1 MTTKEFL
8 NQAYRIDQR
17 INSKLE
23 QIISL
28 HALATKATSTLSD
41 MPVSKTESQ
50 SRMADVIAKIVDLE
64 NEINADIE
72 RLIEIKK
79 DIVSAIKKVHNPEF
93 QTLLELRYL
102 CFRTWEQVALEMNY
116 GIDNVFKL
124 HQKALKVVTKI
135 HSVQ

>member
-28 HALATKATSTLSD
+28 HSLATKATSTLSD

-50 SRMADVIAKIVDLE
+50 SRMADIIAKIVDLE

-72 RLIEIKK
+72 RLVEIKK
-79 DIVSAIKKVHNPEF
+79 DIVSAIKKVQNPELH
-93 QTLLELRYL
+93 TLLELRYL
-102 CFRTWEQVALEMNY
+102 CFRTWEQVALEMDY
-116 GIDNVFKL
+116 SVQHIFRIHD
-124 HQKALKVVTKI
+124 KALK
-135 HSVQ
+135 SVKVFKT

>member
-28 HALATKATSTLSD
+28 HELATKATSTLSD
-41 MPVSKTESQ
+41 VPVSGTKSQ
-50 SRMADVIAKIVDLE
+50 SRMADVITKIVDLE
-64 NEINADIE
+64 TEINKDIE
-72 RLIEIKK
+72 ELVGIKK
-79 DIVSAIKKVHNPEF
+79 NIVSTIKKVQNPEL

-102 CFRTWEQVALEMNY
+102 C
-116 GIDNVFKL
+116 
-124 HQKALKVVTKI
+124 
-135 HSVQ
+135 